1 MLGQTAQR
9 CWWKVPIPCFFS
21 PHDAGCVL
29 WLALDQERLRS
40 WLPPTT
46 SRSLPST
53 TSTRRSSGSHLF
65 NKQRMA
71 HASQWVISSTESPK
85 QSQPLDSLIL
95 NSQWEIPYLW
105 TSLDSFLAVFFW
117 GSLTNSKNAVVLLA
131 QVSGLDH
138 DPGLDFQPETWDDDP
153 TWHSFQGLEATN
165 HCKYYTYPGQ
175 VWAMLMYSELYL
187 PKK

>member
-1 MLGQTAQR
+1 
-9 CWWKVPIPCFFS
+9 
-21 PHDAGCVL
+21 
-29 WLALDQERLRS
+29 
-40 WLPPTT
+40 
-46 SRSLPST
+46 
-53 TSTRRSSGSHLF
+53 
-65 NKQRMA
+65 MA

-153 TWHSFQGLEATN
+153 T
-165 HCKYYTYPGQ
+165 
-175 VWAMLMYSELYL
+175 
-187 PKK
+187 